1 MRPRDMER
9 MKWNRHIKQWS
20 FKDIPQA
27 RVYSQRQNI
36 IHGAHV
42 INSTSHDE
50 IVYLQHPPESA
61 YNNRFI
67 NINPTK
73 NFRRRVLRT
82 DPISGTN
89 SSYWGQIGNY
99 IQISAKPRAIHITFQ
114 NKTIPDRALNILV
127 SRIIEHTRANDI
139 INPRLLYTYK
149 QKGKKILS
157 MIFNAQQLRTNST
170 ENLKRVI
177 QKALRRSRHFILKQ
191 DNPGGTFHNVLRED
205 NVLI

>member
-1 MRPRDMER
+1 M
-9 MKWNRHIKQWS
+9 
-20 FKDIPQA
+20 
-27 RVYSQRQNI
+27 
-36 IHGAHV
+36 
-42 INSTSHDE
+42 
-50 IVYLQHPPESA
+50 YLQHLPESA
-61 YNNRFI
+61 YDNRFI

-157 MIFNAQQLRTNST
+157 MIFNAQQLRTSST
-170 ENLKRVI
+170 ENLKRAI

>member
-1 MRPRDMER
+1 MEL
-9 MKWNRHIKQWS
+9 Q
-20 FKDIPQA
+20 DEPQA
-27 RVYSQRQNI
+27 RVYSERANI
-36 IHGAHV
+36 IHGSHV

-67 NINPTK
+67 NINPTR
-73 NFRRRVLRT
+73 NFRRKVMRA
-82 DPISGTN
+82 DPISGSI
-89 SSYWGQIGNY
+89 SSFWGQIGNY
-99 IQISAKPRAIHITFQ
+99 IHISAKPRAIHITFQ

-127 SRIIEHTRANDI
+127 SRIIEHTRANDN
-139 INPRLLYTYK
+139 INPRLLYTYQ

-157 MIFNAQQLRTNST
+157 MIYNAQQLRTST
-170 ENLKRVI
+170 TVNLKRVI

-191 DNPGGTFHNVLRED
+191 DNPGGVFHTVLQED